1 MREPPLS
8 TLSGWGRH
16 SARGRERLGEDLERI
31 SADANLS
38 RGLGRSY
45 GDASLPPD
53 DQPDVLNTTF
63 ADRILS
69 FDEDTGLFRA
79 ESGLALSELN
89 RLLMPRGYFSP
100 VSPGTKFVTLGG
112 MVAADVHGKNQH
124 KDGNFGHHVTSLKMR
139 VADDRVLECSPEQHP
154 DLFRATIG
162 GMGLTGHILEV
173 EFWMRRIPSQWIWQE
188 NRRIRDIDE
197 FQDALE
203 AAAPE
208 WPYTMGW
215 IDCLARGKNMG
226 RGILTTGRWA
236 DAEQAPS
243 NSPKRGFQPSLRFD
257 WPSWVLNGLTI
268 RVFNELY
275 YRKQWRRH
283 SSGIVNH
290 EPFYYPLDA
299 IGSWNRMYGR
309 RGFTQYQCVLPRE
322 AGRSSARRVLD
333 VLTARG
339 GASFLCVIKDFGSDS
354 RGILSFPRPGITLA
368 LDIAVRD
375 DTQELVDALNEQ
387 VLQEGGR
394 VYLAKDSFTRREHF
408 EAMEGPRLDEFRAVR
423 DRWDPNH
430 RFRSAQSVR
439 LLGD

>member
-1 MREPPLS
+1 
-8 TLSGWGRH
+8 
-16 SARGRERLGEDLERI
+16 
-31 SADANLS
+31 
-38 RGLGRSY
+38 
-45 GDASLPPD
+45 
-53 DQPDVLNTTF
+53 
-63 ADRILS
+63 
-69 FDEDTGLFRA
+69 LFRA

-89 RLLMPRGYFSP
+89 RLFMPRGYFTP

-124 KDGNFGHHVTSLKMR
+124 KDGNFGDHVTALKMR
-139 VADDRVLECSPEQHP
+139 VADGRVLECSPEQHP

-173 EFWMRRIPSQWIWQE
+173 EFGLRRIPSQWIWQE
-188 NRRIRDIDE
+188 SRRIHDIDE

-203 AAAPE
+203 EAAPE

-226 RGILTTGRWA
+226 RGILMTGRWA
-236 DAEQAPS
+236 DEQQAPPRP
-243 NSPKRGFQPSLRFD
+243 PKGGFRPRLRFD

-268 RVFNELY
+268 RLFNELY
-275 YRKQWRRH
+275 YRKQWRRR
-283 SSGIVNH
+283 SSGIIGH

-299 IGSWNRMYGR
+299 IRSWNRMYGR

-322 AGRSSARRVLD
+322 AGRSSARRVLE

-339 GASFLCVIKDFGSDS
+339 GASFLCVIKDFGRDS
-354 RGILSFPRPGITLA
+354 RGILSFPQPGITLA

-387 VLQEGGR
+387 VLKEGGR
-394 VYLAKDSFTRREHF
+394 IYLAKDSFTRREHF
-408 EAMEGPRLDEFRAVR
+408 EAMEGPRLDEFRAIR

>member
-1 MREPPLS
+1 MPETPLS
-8 TLSGWGRH
+8 TLRGWGRH

-31 SADANLS
+31 SSEVHLS

-53 DQPDVLNTTF
+53 DQPDVLNTRF
-63 ADRILS
+63 ADRLLR
-69 FDEDTGLFRA
+69 FDAETALLRA

-89 RLLMPRGYFSP
+89 RLFMQRGYFTP

-124 KDGNFGHHVTSLKMR
+124 RDGDFGDHVTSLKMR
-139 VADDRVLECSPEQHP
+139 VADGRVLECSPEQHP

-173 EFWMRRIPSQWIWQE
+173 EFGLHRIPSQWIWQE
-188 NRRIRDIDE
+188 SRRIHDIDE

-203 AAAPE
+203 EAAPD

-215 IDCLARGKNMG
+215 IDCLARGKTMG
-226 RGILTTGRWA
+226 RGVLMTGRWA
-236 DAEQAPS
+236 DPLEAPS
-243 NSPKRGFQPSLRFD
+243 RPAKQGFRPSLRFD
-257 WPSWVLNGLTI
+257 WPAWVLNRLTI
-268 RVFNELY
+268 RLFNELY
-275 YRKQWRRH
+275 YRKQWRRR
-283 SSGIVNH
+283 SSGVVNH
-290 EPFYYPLDA
+290 ESFYYPLDA

-309 RGFTQYQCVLPRE
+309 RGFTQYQCVLPRK
-322 AGRSSARRVLD
+322 AGRGSARRVLE
-333 VLTARG
+333 VLTAHG
-339 GASFLCVIKDFGSDS
+339 GASFLCVIKDFGREG
-354 RGILSFPRPGITLA
+354 RGVLSFPLPGITLA

-375 DTQELVDALNEQ
+375 DTQALVDALNEQ

-394 VYLAKDSFTRREHF
+394 IYLAKDSFTRREHF
-408 EAMEGPRLDEFRAVR
+408 EAMERPRLDEFKAIR
-423 DRWDPNH
+423 DRWDPNR

>member
-8 TLSGWGRH
+8 TISGWGRH
-16 SARGRERLGEDLERI
+16 SAQGREHVGEDLERM
-31 SADANLS
+31 SAEVRLS

-53 DQPDVLNTTF
+53 DQPDVLNTTL
-63 ADRILS
+63 ADRILRL
-69 FDEDTGLFRA
+69 DEDTGRFRA
-79 ESGLALSELN
+79 ESGLALSDLN
-89 RLLMPRGYFSP
+89 RLLMPRGYFAP

-139 VADDRVLECSPEQHP
+139 VADGRVLDCSPEQHP

-173 EFWMRRIPSQWIWQE
+173 EFGLRRIPSQWIWQE

-203 AAAPE
+203 NAAPE

-226 RGILTTGRWA
+226 RGILTTGRWVDA
-236 DAEQAPS
+236 DQAPAQP
-243 NSPKRGFQPSLRFD
+243 PKAGLQPSLGFD

-268 RVFNELY
+268 RAFNELF

-283 SSGIVNH
+283 SSGIVSF

-339 GASFLCVIKDFGSDS
+339 GASFLCVIKDFGCES

-375 DTQELVDALNEQ
+375 DTQELIDALNEQ
-387 VLQEGGR
+387 VLHEGGR
-394 VYLAKDSFTRREHF
+394 IYLAKDSFTRPEHF
-408 EAMEGPRLDEFRAVR
+408 QAMEGSRLDEFRDVR
-423 DRWDPNH
+423 DRWDPNR

-439 LLGD
+439 VLGD